1 MKVVRKNISS
11 RESSM
16 LCGVG
21 KIEIVSWGTS
31 GALDWGIRG
40 GQCGRGRPELRGPL
54 CAAFGSRLKGGHIPS
69 ELRSH

>member
-1 MKVVRKNISS
+1 MVRKNISS
-11 RESSM
+11 REST

-21 KIEIVSWGTS
+21 EIEIVSWGTS

-40 GQCGRGRPELRGPL
+40 GQCGGGRPELRGPL
-54 CAAFGSRLKGGHIPS
+54 CAASGSRLKEGHILN